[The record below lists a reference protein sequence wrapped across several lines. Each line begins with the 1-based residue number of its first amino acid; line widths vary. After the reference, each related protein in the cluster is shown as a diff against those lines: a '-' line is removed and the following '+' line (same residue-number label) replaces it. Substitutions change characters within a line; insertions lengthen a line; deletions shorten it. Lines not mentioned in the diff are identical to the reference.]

1 MRVRNVAVL
10 VTAAV
15 LVVGG
20 AVPVD
25 ATPQVDEPARAVLRN
40 QAGATVGS
48 VTFQYVDGGRT
59 QVRARVTGLTP
70 LSEFHGFHL
79 HTNGACTG
87 DFVASAGGHWNPGG
101 GDHGDHQ
108 GDMPVLYADKNGVA
122 ESSFTTDAFS
132 PGQLLNDP
140 GGIAVI
146 VHTGRDNY
154 ANIPTRYSVAGVP
167 GPDAITKAT
176 GDAGSR
182 YACGVV
188 DLGEISAPTGYWTVA
203 SDGGVFAHGT
213 AGFFGSQG
221 GTPLTR
227 PVVGM
232 AATPSS
238 GGYYLT
244 AADGGVFTHG
254 DASFQGSAG
263 GLPLVSPVVGMA
275 LPPHQARAVLRNQAG
290 AEIGHVGFT
299 QDGSRVRVSASVTG
313 LAPASEFHGFHVH
326 ATGACTGDFTGA
338 GPHWNPSG
346 GTHGDHTG
354 DMPVLYADATG
365 TARAT
370 YTLDSFTVASLLA
383 DDVAVIVHAGRD
395 NYGSIPARYSNGT
408 GTGPDATT
416 DATGDAGARFACGV
430 VSAPG
435 GSAQA
440 GYWLVAADGGVFA
453 YGDAPFLGRF
463 EGASPGDPIVG
474 MAATPTGN
482 GYWLVAA
489 GGGVL
494 PFGDAVLFGDL
505 GAITPDAPIVGM
517 AATPT
522 GKGYLLFGGDGGV
535 FAFGDAAFLGRV
547 TFAVPVGPTPL
558 RARPVAPPPP
568 PLPDPL
574 ADVPQAQPFAT
585 PASHLTGG
593 PPPSPIEGGDL
604 TESGYGY
611 ALFGPFGEV
620 YTFGDAAFEGSE
632 TTVQLARPIVGGAT
646 RR

>member
-15 LVVGG
+15 LVAGG

-79 HTNGACTG
+79 HANGACTG

-108 GDMPVLYADKNGVA
+108 GDMPVLYADKDGVA

-154 ANIPTRYSVAGVP
+154 ANVPTRYSVASVP
-167 GPDAITKAT
+167 GPDATTKAT
-176 GDAGSR
+176 GDAGGR

-188 DLGEISAPTGYWTVA
+188 DLGAITAPTGYWSVA

-213 AGFFGSQG
+213 ASFHGSQG
-221 GTPLTR
+221 GTRLRQPM
-227 PVVGM
+227 VAM
-232 AATPSS
+232 SATPGG
-238 GGYYLT
+238 GGYYLA

-254 DASFQGSAG
+254 DASFEGSAG
-263 GLPLVSPVVGMA
+263 GTRLASPVIGMA

-290 AEIGHVGFT
+290 TVIGQVGFT
-299 QDGSRVRVSASVTG
+299 QDGTHVRASAYVTG
-313 LAPASEFHGFHVH
+313 LAPFAEFHGFHVH
-326 ATGACTGDFTGA
+326 ANGACTGDFTGA
-338 GPHWNPSG
+338 GGHWNPAG

-354 DMPVLYADATG
+354 DMPVLYADAAG
-365 TARAT
+365 VARST
-370 YTLDSFTVASLLA
+370 STLDAFSVASLLA
-383 DDVAVIVHAGRD
+383 DDGGVAVIVHAGRD
-395 NYGSIPARYSNGT
+395 NYGNIPARYSNGP
-408 GTGPDATT
+408 GTGPDAATE
-416 DATGDAGARFACGV
+416 ATGDAGGRFACGV
-430 VSAPG
+430 VGAPG
-435 GSAQA
+435 ASARA
-440 GYWLVAADGGVFA
+440 GYWLVASDGGVFA
-453 YGDAPFLGRF
+453 YGDAPFLGSLGGSKQDPIVGMAPTPTG
-463 EGASPGDPIVG
+463 EGYWLVGAKGAVSVFGDAASFGDLAGLALNRPIVG
-474 MAATPTGN
+474 MAATPTGR
-482 GYWLVAA
+482 
-489 GGGVL
+489 
-494 PFGDAVLFGDL
+494 
-505 GAITPDAPIVGM
+505 
-517 AATPT
+517 
-522 GKGYLLFGGDGGV
+522 GYLLFGADGGV
-535 FAFGDAAFLGRV
+535 FAFGDATFMGGGTFFSADSFLGG
-547 TFAVPVGPTPL
+547 AM
-558 RARPVAPPPP
+558 
-568 PLPDPL
+568 
-574 ADVPQAQPFAT
+574 
-585 PASHLTGG
+585 
-593 PPPSPIEGGDL
+593 

-611 ALFGPFGEV
+611 VLFSPDGGAFI
-620 YTFGDAAFEGSE
+620 FGDATFEGAE
-632 TTVQLARPIVGGAT
+632 GNITLRRPLVGGTT